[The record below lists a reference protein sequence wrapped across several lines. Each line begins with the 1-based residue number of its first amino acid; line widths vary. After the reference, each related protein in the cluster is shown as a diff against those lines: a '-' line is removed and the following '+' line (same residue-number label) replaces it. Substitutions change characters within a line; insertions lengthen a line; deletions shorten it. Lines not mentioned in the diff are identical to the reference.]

1 MKKTILSMLLA
12 VMTVGLSAVFTSCSS
27 DDDDNQTSNVLT
39 KTSIIL
45 HKGETTVVSNQE
57 SEQIKSENDFIA
69 SVTRQGVVTANHVG
83 ETKIVCGNEMC
94 SVKVEAKYNLY
105 SDPCVEFGTATKAR
119 VKSIAKAQL
128 IQEDAKALLYKEN
141 EETAITYKF
150 DTDGKLDGVL
160 VIFKHNN
167 VSSKATE
174 LANFMK
180 ERYEPISIS
189 GTSSYFKNSYD
200 KDYNMVVCVDL
211 QVSGYNGVAQI
222 LYMPVGEE
230 I

>member
-27 DDDDNQTSNVLT
+27 DDDDTPTSNVLI

-45 HKGETTVVSNQE
+45 HKGETSVVSNQE
-57 SEQIKSENDFIA
+57 SGQIKSENDFIA
-69 SVTRQGVVTANHVG
+69 SVTKQGVVTANHVG
-83 ETKIVCGNEMC
+83 ETKLVCGNEMC
-94 SVKVEAKYNLY
+94 AIKVEAKYNLY
-105 SDPCVEFGTATKAR
+105 SDPCLEFGTATKTR
-119 VKSIAKAQL
+119 VKSMVKSQL
-128 IQEDAKALLYKEN
+128 IREEAKALLYKEN

-167 VSSKATE
+167 ISSKATE

-189 GTSSYFKNSYD
+189 STSSYFKNSYSKNYD
-200 KDYNMVVCVDL
+200 MVVCVDL
-211 QVSGYNGVAQI
+211 QVPGYYGAAQI
-222 LYMPVGEE
+222 LYMPV
-230 I
+230 